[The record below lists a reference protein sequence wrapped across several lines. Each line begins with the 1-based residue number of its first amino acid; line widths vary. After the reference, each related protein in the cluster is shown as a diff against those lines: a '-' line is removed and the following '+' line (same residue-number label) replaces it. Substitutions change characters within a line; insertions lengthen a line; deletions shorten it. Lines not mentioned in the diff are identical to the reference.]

1 MANVGSITFGVNLD
15 TDKFDR
21 QISKLERNI
30 QKEEN
35 KNIDINAQIVGLQKQ
50 IDDFAKLQRQAEQAR
65 LEIEKLEQM
74 PNLAKERGIQLR
86 AGDYLPALQQAR
98 DNYARINAEIEKQS
112 SGVADVN
119 SKMEALKRKQ
129 ELINM
134 GIASYKRQ
142 IDSVRMHKHQA
153 GIEAVKSRLD
163 VLGKK
168 AQSVGE
174 NVRSGLGKAFGDTG
188 NKIQSSIKKIAKLA
202 LGVFALRS
210 AYAAVRQAS
219 STLAT
224 YDKQYGANLEYIR
237 YALAQSIAPILQWIV
252 NLAGTLLRYINSIV
266 SALFGINL
274 FGKASANNFQKMKTG
289 ASGAAK
295 AAKEIKKQLAGFD
308 EINMLSDQ
316 SDSGGGGGGGGSNIV
331 APSFNLADTFKSLD
345 IDNIGKNIAEK
356 INDALYSIN
365 WSKIQSGAR
374 RVSEGLANQLN
385 DFIGVLDWSKLGDTI
400 AQGINTAIY
409 FVETFLSTFNFQQ
422 FGRALG
428 DLFFN
433 AIHNIDW
440 LALANAISLRLMG
453 ILDAISAFFE
463 QVDWGALARD
473 LEKFILNIDYSGIAN
488 SFFRALGSAFGAL
501 GAFIGQIIKDA
512 WGKIKEYFG
521 EWINNAKA
529 VGGDVIDGLLLGI
542 LNAISA
548 IAIWIYDHIFK
559 PFIDGFK
566 KAFGIHSPSK
576 VMEEQGKFLIEGLK
590 QGLLNIWEAVKT
602 IFENL
607 KNNIVNV
614 FKTMWSKI
622 KSIFEP
628 VVSFFSNK
636 FTQAYNTIRNVF
648 TPIQSFFNNLW
659 NNIKNGAQNAWN
671 RITGIFGGI
680 ASWFG
685 GIINSVIGKFRDF
698 GGRAGEAIG
707 GAFKGAVNGVLRAI
721 ENILNSPIRA
731 INSLISTINAVPGIN
746 LSHLRTFSLPR
757 LASGGIVNMPN
768 RRNNVRRC
776 NCRRKW

>member
-1 MANVGSITFGVNLD
+1 MANVGSITFGVELD

-50 IDDFAKLQRQAEQAR
+50 INDFEQLKQKSEEAR
-65 LEIEKLEQM
+65 LEIEKLERM
-74 PNLAKERGIQLR
+74 PDMAKSMGLKLKASEF
-86 AGDYLPALQQAR
+86 LPLLEQ
-98 DNYARINAEIEKQS
+98 ARINYA
-112 SGVADVN
+112 VVN
-119 SKMEALKRKQ
+119 SEIQRQSDKMTEVNNKMEALKNKQ
-129 ELINM
+129 DLLKGSITN
-134 GIASYKRQ
+134 YKQQ
-142 IDSVRMHKHQA
+142 IESIKMQKHQA
-153 GIEAVKSRLD
+153 EIEAIKSRLSG
-163 VLGKK
+163 LGKK

-174 NVRSGLGKAFGDTG
+174 SVKNGLGKSFGDTG
-188 NKIQSSIKKIAKLA
+188 NNIKNAISKVAKLA
-202 LGVFALRS
+202 LGIFALRS
-210 AYAAVRQAS
+210 AYMAVRQAS

-252 NLAGTLLRYINSIV
+252 NMAGTLLKYINSIV

-316 SDSGGGGGGGGSNIV
+316 SDSGGGGGGGGSDIV
-331 APSFNLADTFKSLD
+331 VPSFNLADTFKSLD
-345 IDNIGKNIAEK
+345 VDNIGKNIAEK

-374 RVSEGLANQLN
+374 RVAEGLANQLN

-409 FVETFLSTFNFQQ
+409 FVETFLSTFDFKQ

-433 AIHNIDW
+433 AVHNIDW
-440 LALANAISLRLMG
+440 LALANIIGLRIMGVLDTIS
-453 ILDAISAFFE
+453 SFFE

-488 SFFRALGSAFGAL
+488 SFFKALGSAFGAL

-512 WGKIKEYFG
+512 WVEIKKYFG
-521 EWINNAKA
+521 EWIDKA
-529 VGGDVIDGLLLGI
+529 QASGEDVISGLLYGI
-542 LNAISA
+542 ANAINN
-548 IAIWIYDHIFK
+548 IAIWIYEHIFK
-559 PFIDGFK
+559 PFIEGFK
-566 KAFGIHSPSK
+566 NAFGIHSPSK
-576 VMEEQGKFLIEGLK
+576 VMEEQGNFLIEGLK

-622 KSIFEP
+622 KSVFEP

-648 TPIQSFFNNLW
+648 APIQSFFNNLW

-671 RITGIFGGI
+671 RITGIFGSI

-698 GGRAGEAIG
+698 GSRAGEAIG

-731 INSLISTINAVPGIN
+731 INSLISTINAVP
-746 LSHLRTFSLPR
+746 
-757 LASGGIVNMPN
+757 
-768 RRNNVRRC
+768 RN
-776 NCRRKW
+776 

>member
-15 TDKFDR
+15 TDKFDK
-21 QISKLERNI
+21 QISKLEKNI
-30 QKEEN
+30 QNKEGKKISLEADITFRQDALDKQRKKVKELEADLKRLNEIKSDGGFQGTGYLDYRKLAEKYNSDTGSFLTSN
-35 KNIDINAQIVGLQKQ
+35 KLPKLVEEATAKEDMLAMKLNDVKEKHSSINEEIKEYKKQIDGIELQKQ
-50 IDDFAKLQRQAEQAR
+50 VAQADE
-65 LEIEKLEQM
+65 
-74 PNLAKERGIQLR
+74 
-86 AGDYLPALQQAR
+86 
-98 DNYARINAEIEKQS
+98 
-112 SGVADVN
+112 
-119 SKMEALKRKQ
+119 LKRRYQ
-129 ELINM
+129 EIGN
-134 GIASYKRQ
+134 
-142 IDSVRMHKHQA
+142 SVK
-153 GIEAVKSRLD
+153 GF
-163 VLGKK
+163 GKK
-168 AQSVGE
+168 AQSLGESVRNGVGK
-174 NVRSGLGKAFGDTG
+174 SFGDTSK
-188 NKIQSSIKKIAKLA
+188 NIKNAISKVAKLA
-202 LGVFALRS
+202 LGIFALRS
-210 AYAAVRQAS
+210 AYMAVRQAS

-224 YDKQYGANLEYIR
+224 YDKQYGANIEYIR

-316 SDSGGGGGGGGSNIV
+316 SDSGGGGGGGGSDIV

-374 RVSEGLANQLN
+374 RVAEGLANQLN

-409 FVETFLSTFNFQQ
+409 FVETFVSTFNFQQ

-529 VGGDVIDGLLLGI
+529 MGGDVIDGLLLGI
-542 LNAISA
+542 LNAIGA

-559 PFIDGFK
+559 PFIEGFK
-566 KAFGIHSPSK
+566 NAFGIHSPSK
-576 VMEEQGKFLIEGLK
+576 VMEEQGNFLIEGLK

-607 KNNIVNV
+607 KNNIINV

-671 RITGIFGGI
+671 RITGIFGSI

-731 INSLISTINAVPGIN
+731 INSLISTINAVP
-746 LSHLRTFSLPR
+746 
-757 LASGGIVNMPN
+757 
-768 RRNNVRRC
+768 RN
-776 NCRRKW
+776 

>member
-21 QISKLERNI
+21 QISKLERDI

-35 KNIDINAQIVGLQKQ
+35 KNIDINAEIVGLQKQ
-50 IDDFAKLQRQAEQAR
+50 IDDFAELQRQAEQAR

-98 DNYARINAEIEKQS
+98 DNYASINAEIEKQS

-153 GIEAVKSRLD
+153 EIDAVKSRLD
-163 VLGKK
+163 GLGKK
-168 AQSVGE
+168 AQSVGDSVK
-174 NVRSGLGKAFGDTG
+174 NGLGKSFGDTSK
-188 NKIQSSIKKIAKLA
+188 NIKNAISKVAKLA
-202 LGVFALRS
+202 LSVFALRS
-210 AYAAVRQAS
+210 AYIAVRQAS

-252 NLAGTLLRYINSIV
+252 NMAGTLLKYINSIL

-274 FGKASANNFQKMKTG
+274 FGKASANNFQKMKAG
-289 ASGAAK
+289 AGGTAK

-316 SDSGGGGGGGGSNIV
+316 SDSGGGGGGGGSDIV

-345 IDNIGKNIAEK
+345 VDNIGKNIAEK

-365 WSKIQSGAR
+365 WSKIQSGTR
-374 RVSEGLANQLN
+374 RVAEGLANQLN

-409 FVETFLSTFNFQQ
+409 FVETFVSTFNFQQ

-473 LEKFILNIDYSGIAN
+473 LENFILNIDYGGIAS
-488 SFFRALGSAFGAL
+488 SFFRALGSAFSAL
-501 GAFIGQIIKDA
+501 GAFIGQIIIDA
-512 WGKIKEYFG
+512 WVEIKKYFG
-521 EWINNAKA
+521 KWIDNAKA
-529 VGGDVIDGLLLGI
+529 SGEDVISGLLYGI
-542 LNAISA
+542 ANAINN
-548 IAIWIYDHIFK
+548 IAIWIYEHIFK
-559 PFIDGFK
+559 PFIEGFK

-576 VMEEQGKFLIEGLK
+576 VMEEQGNFLIEGLK

-622 KSIFEP
+622 KSVFEP

-671 RITGIFGGI
+671 RITGIFGSI

-698 GGRAGEAIG
+698 GSRAGDAIG

-731 INSLISTINAVPGIN
+731 INGLISTINAVP
-746 LSHLRTFSLPR
+746 
-757 LASGGIVNMPN
+757 
-768 RRNNVRRC
+768 RNKSWLLKNI
-776 NCRRKW
+776 